1 MLSVSQNWQEVHSLW
16 FRMVTFCFLTTVQS
30 WGMQFPTDKLTV
42 FTSRSED
49 HKIHKLSQT
58 PLSFHRFSRPWK
70 EYPIIFPKLS
80 KTVQTLPVYVTTDAQ
95 YDLGPAHLSQSR
107 TPFPSDFYPVFI
119 ESLLMLWQMCYMV
132 WERWKS
138 NRHLPLL
145 NPPVRP

>member
-70 EYPIIFPKLS
+70 EYPIFPKLS

-119 ESLLMLWQMCYMV
+119 ESLLMLWHV
-132 WERWKS
+132 WHGTREVKVQQTS
-138 NRHLPLL
+138 PALE
-145 NPPVRP
+145 PPC